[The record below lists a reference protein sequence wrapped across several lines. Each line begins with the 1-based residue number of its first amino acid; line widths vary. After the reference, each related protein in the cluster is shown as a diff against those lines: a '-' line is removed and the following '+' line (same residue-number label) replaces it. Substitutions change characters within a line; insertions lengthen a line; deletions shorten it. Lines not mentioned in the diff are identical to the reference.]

1 MPWALADAA
10 RVSLAYGTEFQP
22 GGRYRPGLAADPEC
36 LRPVRPEMARR
47 KLAPRYVLV
56 HGRRDNFESVPRRR
70 EKRAE
75 LGRPDE
81 RLISFDRLTPAK
93 NSVCTPPCARDK
105 TATESPRSRPASR
118 CSIPAGTTSSFPGGP
133 THSTA
138 APTWPQA
145 DATT

>member
-75 LGRPDE
+75 LGLP
-81 RLISFDRLTPAK
+81 
-93 NSVCTPPCARDK
+93 
-105 TATESPRSRPASR
+105 
-118 CSIPAGTTSSFPGGP
+118 TSG
-133 THSTA
+133 
-138 APTWPQA
+138 
-145 DATT
+145 